1 MRMLC
6 RLMLFFVLIALPGCV
21 FITLP
26 GVEPLA
32 EKTVAGK
39 GDDKIVLIDISGII
53 KDGDTGSLLGMRSKP
68 NLTARIREELDLAA
82 ADRKVKAVVLRIN
95 TPGGSVTTS
104 DVIAHEL
111 ERFKEKKK
119 VPVVAHLMD
128 MATSGG
134 YYIAASAD
142 RIIAQ
147 PTAVTGSIGVIAFS
161 VNASGL
167 MDKIGI
173 TNQTIKSG
181 DLKDIGSPL
190 RPMTE
195 EDRKILQSVIDSMY
209 DRFLDRIMEGRPGRF
224 TRDELKAFADGR
236 IFTAR
241 QAMEYKLVD
250 SIGYLDDAIEAARKD
265 AGIKEARVVTYSEP
279 RSYKNNIYSKSGL
292 TEGDVLPKGLLVN
305 IDAGRLTD
313 SGMQFMYIWLP

>member
-1 MRMLC
+1 MILLRC
-6 RLMLFFVLIALPGCV
+6 LMLFFVLIALPGCV

-39 GDDKIVLIDISGII
+39 GDDKVVLIDISGII
-53 KDGDTGSLLGMRSKP
+53 KEGDTGSVLGLKPKP

-82 ADRKVKAVVLRIN
+82 ADKKVKAVVIRID

-111 ERFKEKKK
+111 QRFKEKKK
-119 VPVVAHLMD
+119 VPVVAQLMD
-128 MATSGG
+128 LATSGG

-167 MDKIGI
+167 MEKIGV

-181 DLKDIGSPL
+181 DLKDMGSPL

-195 EDRKILQSVIDSMY
+195 EDRRILQSVINLMY
-209 DRFLDRIMEGRPGRF
+209 DRFLDQIMAGRPGRF
-224 TRDELKAFADGR
+224 TKDELKTFADGR
-236 IFTAR
+236 ILTAK
-241 QAMEYKLVD
+241 QAVDLKLVD
-250 SIGYLDDAIEAARKD
+250 SIGYLDDAIEAAKKD

-279 RSYKNNIYSKSGL
+279 RSYKNNIYSKSVL
-292 TEGDVLPKGLLVN
+292 STGDELPKGLLVN
-305 IDAGRLTD
+305 IDAGRLSD
-313 SGMQFMYIWLP
+313 FGMRFMYIWMP

>member
-1 MRMLC
+1 MRLC
-6 RLMLFFVLIALPGCV
+6 RVLLFLVLMLLPGCV

-32 EKTVAGK
+32 EKTVGGK
-39 GDDKIVLIDISGII
+39 GDDKVLLIDISGII
-53 KDGDTGSLLGMRSKP
+53 RDGDTGSILGMKSKP

-82 ADRKVKAVVLRIN
+82 ADKKVKAVVLRID

-104 DVIAHEL
+104 DIIAHEI

-119 VPVVAHLMD
+119 APVVAQLMD

-167 MDKIGI
+167 LEKIGV

-195 EDRKILQSVIDSMY
+195 EDRRVLQSVIDSMY
-209 DRFLDRIMEGRPGRF
+209 ERFLDRVMAGRPGRF
-224 TRDELKAFADGR
+224 TRDELRTFSDGR
-236 IFTAR
+236 ILTAR
-241 QAMEYKLVD
+241 QALDLKLVD
-250 SIGYLDDAIEAARKD
+250 RIGYLDDAIEAAKKE
-265 AGIKEARVVTYSEP
+265 AGIKEARVVTYSQP
-279 RSYKNNIYSKSGL
+279 RSYKNNIYSKAGIA
-292 TEGDVLPKGLLVN
+292 DVGEMPKGLLVN
-305 IDAGRLTD
+305 IDAGRFSEL
-313 SGMQFMYIWLP
+313 GMQFMYIWMP

>member
-1 MRMLC
+1 MRPLC
-6 RLMLFFVLIALPGCV
+6 RVLLFFVLLALPSCV

-32 EKTVAGK
+32 EKTVGGK
-39 GDDKIVLIDISGII
+39 GDDKILLIDISGII
-53 KDGDTGSLLGMRSKP
+53 KDGDTGSVLGMKSKP

-82 ADRKVKAVVLRIN
+82 ADKKVKAVVLRID

-104 DVIAHEL
+104 DVIAHEI
-111 ERFKEKKK
+111 ERFKAKKK
-119 VPVVAHLMD
+119 APVVAQLMD
-128 MATSGG
+128 LATSGG

-147 PTAVTGSIGVIAFS
+147 PTSVTGSIGVIAFS

-167 MDKIGI
+167 MEKIGV

-195 EDRKILQSVIDSMY
+195 EDRRVLQSVINSMY
-209 DRFLDRIMEGRPGRF
+209 DRFLDRIIAGRPDRF
-224 TRDELKAFADGR
+224 TRDELKAFSDGR
-236 IFTAR
+236 ILTAQ
-241 QAMEYKLVD
+241 QALELKLVD
-250 SIGYLDDAIEAARKD
+250 SIGYLDDAIEGAKKD

-279 RSYKNNIYSKSGL
+279 RSYKNNIYSKFGL
-292 TEGDVLPKGLLVN
+292 AAGDEIPKGLLVN
-305 IDAGRLTD
+305 IDAGRLSD
-313 SGMQFMYIWLP
+313 LGMQFMYIWMP

>member
-1 MRMLC
+1 MRPLC
-6 RLMLFFVLIALPGCV
+6 KALLLFVLLSLPGCV

-26 GVEPLA
+26 GVEPLS
-32 EKTVAGK
+32 EKTVGGK
-39 GDDKIVLIDISGII
+39 GDDKVLLIDISGII
-53 KDGDTGSLLGMRSKP
+53 KDGDTGSALGMKSKP

-82 ADRKVKAVVLRIN
+82 ADKKVKAVVLRIN

-104 DVIAHEL
+104 DIIAHEID
-111 ERFKEKKK
+111 RFKAKRKA
-119 VPVVAHLMD
+119 PVVAELMD

-134 YYIAASAD
+134 YYVAASAD

-167 MDKIGI
+167 LDRIGV

-195 EDRKILQSVIDSMY
+195 EDRRVLQAVINSMY
-209 DRFLDRIMEGRPGRF
+209 DRFLDRIIAGRPGRF
-224 TRDELKAFADGR
+224 TRDELKGFSDGR
-236 IFTAR
+236 ILTAE
-241 QAMEYKLVD
+241 QALELKLVD
-250 SIGYLDDAIEAARKD
+250 SIGYLDDAIEAAKKD
-265 AGIKEARVVTYSEP
+265 AGIKEAKVVTYSQP
-279 RSYKNNIYSKSGL
+279 RSYKNNIYSKFGL
-292 TEGDVLPKGLLVN
+292 AEGDDIPKGLLVN
-305 IDAGRLTD
+305 IDAGRLSD
-313 SGMQFMYIWLP
+313 SGMQFMYIWMP